1 MANPLTYK
9 ARLFAEHYTIPGPTF
24 HNATQSCI
32 AVGYAEKNASVQ
44 GARLMKDERVLALI
58 EEKRGQMEARM
69 AFDRDRLEKELL
81 DGLEWAKNEWK
92 VSLDRNG
99 KPLKDKDGLYRVTR
113 SDNAIQGYLKMLGQ
127 MIGAFTDTVNV
138 KTDADKVLMQKLAE
152 ARANVSKDKDPDS
165 PNKPRLVAQNWN

>member
-1 MANPLTYK
+1 MALPLTYK
-9 ARLFAEHYTIPGPTF
+9 ARMFADYYTTPGPTF

-58 EEKRGQMEARM
+58 EEKRGEMRARM
-69 AFDRDRLEKELL
+69 DFDRDRLERELL
-81 DGLEWAKNEWK
+81 EGLEWAKNEWR

-127 MIGAFTDTVNV
+127 MISAFTDNVNV
-138 KTDADKVLMQKLAE
+138 KTDADKKMMERVNE
-152 ARANVSKDKDPDS
+152 ARRRVYNAESNS
-165 PNKPRLVAQNWN
+165 PPSLRVVNERND